1 MRDSRIVCWMSPQS
15 TGSLLQETKCYT
27 DLVSSAPFSI
37 GVVLPM
43 RWPRITVD
51 FESGGGYRDIR
62 LQRLRGNGP
71 NVVMEIKRVTGEPSA
86 ERMEAVARE
95 ALAQIRKMNYIH
107 GLEGRTVLYGIAFSG
122 KTPTTVS
129 ETIGS

>member
-1 MRDSRIVCWMSPQS
+1 
-15 TGSLLQETKCYT
+15 
-27 DLVSSAPFSI
+27 
-37 GVVLPM
+37 M
-43 RWPRITVD
+43 RWPRVTAD
-51 FESGGGYRDIR
+51 FESGEGYHDIR

-95 ALAQIRKMNYIH
+95 ALAQIRKMGYAH

-122 KTPTTVS
+122 KMPTIVS

>member
-1 MRDSRIVCWMSPQS
+1 
-15 TGSLLQETKCYT
+15 
-27 DLVSSAPFSI
+27 
-37 GVVLPM
+37 M
-43 RWPRITVD
+43 RWPRVTAD
-51 FESGGGYRDIR
+51 FESGGGYHDIR

-71 NVVMEIKRVTGEPSA
+71 NVVMEVKRVTEEPSA

-95 ALAQIRKMNYIH
+95 ALAQIRKMGYAH

-122 KTPTTVS
+122 KTPTIVS